1 MSHTFL
7 HLVETSTDLQYK
19 IALAIHGLADNP
31 YSPLTTQQKL
41 PLLRDYV
48 GAWTEFSEEKLL
60 ANRQTMIMAGGWF
73 TPTVFGGVLVRQTEG
88 EIGGRSVEFRQLPS
102 RTRGMAERTWA
113 LTLPD
118 YFLIW
123 NASVEQKLILG
134 RSFGPQY
141 PR

>member
-1 MSHTFL
+1 
-7 HLVETSTDLQYK
+7 
-19 IALAIHGLADNP
+19 
-31 YSPLTTQQKL
+31 
-41 PLLRDYV
+41 
-48 GAWTEFSEEKLL
+48 
-60 ANRQTMIMAGGWF
+60 MIMAGGWF